1 MLVNYWRA
9 SSMEWNIENSLVCP
23 LTGTGFS
30 VAASARNLKLIIW
43 YNGDYFL
50 NIGSVINITKDDVF
64 INGEPGDLQV
74 IHAFPYSEK
83 LWSTLT
89 KFIQCPGNQNPTLL
103 ICNRRSICK
112 FVLCPYGARQKS
124 ME

>member
-50 NIGSVINITKDDVF
+50 NIGSVINITQDDVF
-64 INGEPGDLQV
+64 ING
-74 IHAFPYSEK
+74 
-83 LWSTLT
+83 
-89 KFIQCPGNQNPTLL
+89 
-103 ICNRRSICK
+103 
-112 FVLCPYGARQKS
+112 
-124 ME
+124 